1 MWAVPRSVANAHG
14 VSSTMHSTKAEPP
27 PETGLGGVNEAVFQV
42 VRAGN
47 AYEETVERLLQVI
60 KLGIVPHGE
69 RLPPERELASKLGVS
84 RVTLREAT
92 RSLQQAGYIEPRRG
106 RFGGTFVLYRS
117 NPDAAKAHRIAGILG
132 ASLEDALTF
141 RRVLEPGVAEAVARR
156 QLSTLNQQRLRER
169 LSEVE
174 SAPMSSYR
182 QADARL
188 HLTIAELTG
197 SPMVTR
203 AVAEVRMFLN
213 DLLDAIPPLDPP
225 ITHSNEQHAAL
236 VRAILSHK
244 ARQARSVME
253 EHVEATAALLR
264 GFLS

>member
-1 MWAVPRSVANAHG
+1 MRPTEPDPGPGDETGSVAA
-14 VSSTMHSTKAEPP
+14 
-27 PETGLGGVNEAVFQV
+27 AVFHV

-69 RLPPERELASKLGVS
+69 RLPPERELASRLGVS
-84 RVTLREAT
+84 RATLREAI
-92 RSLQQAGYIEPRRG
+92 RSIQQAGYVEPRRG
-106 RFGGTFVLYRS
+106 RFGGTFVLYRP
-117 NPDAAKAHRIAGILG
+117 NPNAAEARRIAGVLG
-132 ASLEDALTF
+132 GSLEDALTF
-141 RRVLEPGVAEAVARR
+141 RKVLEPGAAEMVAQRH
-156 QLSTLNQQRLRER
+156 LNGLQQARLRASLR
-169 LSEVE
+169 EVD

-203 AVAEVRMFLN
+203 AVAEVRMVLN
-213 DLLDAIPPLDPP
+213 DLLNAIPPLDPP
-225 ITHSNEQHAAL
+225 ITHSNKQHAAL
-236 VRAILSHK
+236 VRALLSNN
-244 ARQARSVME
+244 ARQARRVME
-253 EHVEATAALLR
+253 EHVDATAALLR